1 MPQRVGEVSNIAKI
15 TLQYFGYED
24 DARTGPRLRSSR
36 LTWSRSPRRPEK
48 LERCKIALKTV
59 AAVFEVIGEGA
70 ASVHAVVHPLA
81 SVDGAVGER
90 VGALT
95 VPLVVLPLADVLGPI
110 LPRVDAVAMPF
121 VAIPLSIVL
130 GAISPSED
138 AVAVRARM
146 RKSLTSHN
154 IT

>member
-1 MPQRVGEVSNIAKI
+1 MLKRICQVSNITKI
-15 TLQYFGYED
+15 TLQYFRYGD
-24 DARTGPRLRSSR
+24 H
-36 LTWSRSPRRPEK
+36 SPAEP
-48 LERCKIALKTV
+48 LERNKIALKTA
-59 AAVFEVIGEGA
+59 AAVFEVMGEGA

-81 SVDGAVGER
+81 SVHGAVGER

-95 VPLVVLPLADVLGPI
+95 VPLVVLPLADVLGTIRPC
-110 LPRVDAVAMPF
+110 LDAVAMPF

-154 IT
+154 IA